1 MKKRKGMN
9 RDRGWEE
16 ETISLNVVLCV
27 FNFSIAEVGV
37 GR

>member
-16 ETISLNVVLCV
+16 ETISLNVVPCV
-27 FNFSIAEVGV
+27 FNSSTAEAGV